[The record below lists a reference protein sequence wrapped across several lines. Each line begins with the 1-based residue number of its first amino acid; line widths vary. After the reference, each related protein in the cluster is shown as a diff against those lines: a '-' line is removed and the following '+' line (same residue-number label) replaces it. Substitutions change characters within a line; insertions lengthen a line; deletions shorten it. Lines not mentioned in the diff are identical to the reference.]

1 MVFPHNAKVI
11 QLPEAVIKNLMKYFP
26 DHKGLE
32 PLLEADNHCI
42 MFDHDEAAFNTA
54 LTALNGILIKM
65 HSDIS
70 SFLTLQVAPNDVRQ
84 AEENQKLDEGLFG
97 RLDFLVG
104 VDLNAEAVAL
114 PEDTKK
120 ELEKLQLAAVN
131 VIYGRFIFHIENV
144 LKAIEKE
151 QREHF
156 PEIPFETLE
165 RQTLPTLR
173 QALENELFLKLKN
186 FQVVKPIILQLIG
199 ITLPQKNVVWVTPEG
214 DKYGA
219 LLALDCAL
227 LEKSV
232 QRLAEHP
239 ASTPAAAS
247 SSHETE
253 VSGRM
258 GIPTL
263 IQNDD
268 SDQTLGAESEA
279 ALTSSENKG
288 KTVLREERS
297 LLTNMQQQRV
307 VVTPIQLVYKF
318 ESAELFNALSQRWR
332 HRLSYLQQASRFT
345 SVMHAYNPGLKE
357 QIKTR
362 AIEAVLT
369 ADREGCLTEQE
380 LDSIIF
386 ENNRQG
392 LLFEALKENFPFG
405 RSDTRKFFDAV
416 REKIRAKH
424 QAETVIYD
432 WISELNQKMLD
443 VEDVRS
449 DDIDVSISREK
460 VKEQTNNIRS
470 IFIILLEASARQAW
484 TLENNEI
491 CQINSERLLGPDDS
505 TIAYAIRKAIVGA
518 TNKLIRDIHAES
530 ITSFQKQELLWRCN
544 KLNVD
549 SIGIINNFVQSIRNA
564 HLFRIGQM
572 QASTKTYF
580 AQENLPLTAFHKA

>member
-405 RSDTRKFFDAV
+405 RSDTRKFFMPSGKRFAPNT
-416 REKIRAKH
+416 R
-424 QAETVIYD
+424 
-432 WISELNQKMLD
+432 
-443 VEDVRS
+443 
-449 DDIDVSISREK
+449 
-460 VKEQTNNIRS
+460 
-470 IFIILLEASARQAW
+470 
-484 TLENNEI
+484 
-491 CQINSERLLGPDDS
+491 
-505 TIAYAIRKAIVGA
+505 
-518 TNKLIRDIHAES
+518 
-530 ITSFQKQELLWRCN
+530 QKQL
-544 KLNVD
+544 
-549 SIGIINNFVQSIRNA
+549 SMIGS
-564 HLFRIGQM
+564 
-572 QASTKTYF
+572 AS
-580 AQENLPLTAFHKA
+580 